1 MVRFG
6 PISCT
11 LVQANGLDFLEE
23 SLSNDSQSTY
33 VCIEPGTQYSIRL
46 FNYSTTRRVVA
57 VWVDGEKVFSN
68 TYWLEPGSNLAIKGW
83 PRTAQWPD
91 VLTDVVPF
99 RTEAL
104 PAATPGGSAGAA
116 AAAAPGAAAAPV
128 NHGEVKVMVYEVV
141 QLDRPTTQTCTV
153 GSLRKTALTAGG
165 GDTKAALTQNQA
177 THRPDIKPRALE
189 EVAAWGIGDS
199 HPVMFLFKY
208 RDTLAMDLER
218 KKQAGTPGASGTVH
232 PNKAGASARG
242 GGAVGGGKRMAPARS
257 YEVGDDGILELKDSD
272 TEDEEGEGGQAAPPA
287 DAVKAEHQPKRQRR
301 ETEAL
306 PMLDLTGGGDGV
318 VETSVVKVRLYWEPT
333 PGSLRE
339 LPAAYVPTPADTA
352 DDQAQAM
359 TSLRRQA
366 KDNLAN
372 AVMGTSQAAAAGKVL
387 RLMAEDR
394 TTELGAWPAVA
405 AEAKRGQ
412 GVILVPV

>member
-68 TYWLEPGSNLAIKGW
+68 TYWLEPGSSLAIKGW

-99 RTEAL
+99 RT
-104 PAATPGGSAGAA
+104 
-116 AAAAPGAAAAPV
+116 
-128 NHGEVKVMVYEVV
+128 EVKVMVYEVV

-165 GDTKAALTQNQA
+165 GDTK
-177 THRPDIKPRALE
+177 
-189 EVAAWGIGDS
+189 EVAAWGIGDA

-208 RDTLAMDLER
+208 RDALAMDLER
-218 KKQAGTPGASGTVH
+218 KKQAGTSGASGTVH

-272 TEDEEGEGGQAAPPA
+272 TEDEEGEGGHAAPPA

-359 TSLRRQA
+359 T
-366 KDNLAN
+366 
-372 AVMGTSQAAAAGKVL
+372 
-387 RLMAEDR
+387 
-394 TTELGAWPAVA
+394 
-405 AEAKRGQ
+405 
-412 GVILVPV
+412 